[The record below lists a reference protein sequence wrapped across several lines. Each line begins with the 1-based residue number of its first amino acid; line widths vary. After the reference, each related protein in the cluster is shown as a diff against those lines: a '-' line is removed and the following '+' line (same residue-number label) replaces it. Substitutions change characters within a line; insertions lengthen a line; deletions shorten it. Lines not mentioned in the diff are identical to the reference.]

1 MDAFYQVNPAISMQ
15 ETIFRQLISLFNAN
29 RLPYRPYCT
38 DDLAFGIKPN
48 NLQKALEK
56 SYIQINPPSQCFWL
70 IFDVDHSLGAFAWEK
85 ANLPPPCWVAVNPEN
100 GHSHI
105 VYALKHPVTTSEF
118 AHKKPLQYLA
128 AIEKG
133 FIAALN
139 SDPNYVG
146 LITKNPTSEK
156 WHVFGVLNHSYE
168 LDELA
173 EWVSISQ
180 SHKFHQKASECS
192 SLGRNCYLFDKLRK
206 WSYQAVRRHRGGD
219 YKTWHAEVLSKAHE
233 YNEFT
238 VPMIESEIKAI
249 VKSIAKW
256 VWSQD
261 SEAEKRF
268 KMRQSAKG
276 KIGGKVS
283 SENRV
288 RKNSN
293 KKIAACLLK
302 DSGADIRDISKDLG
316 VSVRTIQR
324 WVNC

>member
-1 MDAFYQVNPAISMQ
+1 MDAFYQVSPAISMQ

-128 AIEKG
+128 AIEQG
-133 FIAALN
+133 FISALN

-180 SHKFHQKASECS
+180 SHKPHQKASECS

-206 WSYQAVRRHRGGD
+206 WSYQAVRRYRGGD

-233 YNEFT
+233 YNDFR
-238 VPMIESEIKAI
+238 VPMVESEIRAI
-249 VKSIAKW
+249 SKSVSKW
-256 VWSQD
+256 VWIKD
-261 SEAEKRF
+261 SDAEIKF
-268 KMRQSAKG
+268 KQRQAIKGRKGGLAKG
-276 KIGGKVS
+276 TS
-283 SENRV
+283 NY
-288 RKNSN
+288 N
-293 KKIAACLLK
+293 KKL
-302 DSGADIRDISKDLG
+302 ISKILYEEGNSLTSIARDLK
-316 VSVRTIQR
+316 VTTMTLRR
-324 WVNC
+324 WILE

>member
-1 MDAFYQVNPAISMQ
+1 MDAFYQVSPAISMQ

-105 VYALKHPVTTSEF
+105 VYALKNPVTTSEF

-128 AIEKG
+128 AIEQG
-133 FIAALN
+133 FISALN

-173 EWVSISQ
+173 EWVSIRQ
-180 SHKFHQKASECS
+180 SHKPHQKASECS

-219 YKTWHAEVLSKAHE
+219 YKTWHAEVLSKARE
-233 YNEFT
+233 YNEFSI
-238 VPMIESEIKAI
+238 PMIESEIKAI
-249 VKSIAKW
+249 SKSVSKW
-256 VWSQD
+256 VWIKDADAIKQ
-261 SEAEKRF
+261 F
-268 KMRQSAKG
+268 KKRQSIKGRKGGIAKG
-276 KIGGKVS
+276 AA
-283 SENRV
+283 NY
-288 RKNSN
+288 N
-293 KKIAACLLK
+293 KKAATKIMYEDGISITQIARELNVTAMT
-302 DSGADIRDISKDLG
+302 IR
-316 VSVRTIQR
+316 R
-324 WVNC
+324 WILE

>member
-1 MDAFYQVNPAISMQ
+1 MDTFYQVSPAISMQ
-15 ETIFRQLISLFNAN
+15 ETIFRQLISLFNAK

-70 IFDVDHSLGAFAWEK
+70 IFDVDHNLGAFAWEK

-128 AIEKG
+128 AIEQG

-156 WHVFGVLNHSYE
+156 WHVFGVLNYSYE

-173 EWVSISQ
+173 EWVSINHP
-180 SHKFHQKASECS
+180 HKSHQKASECS

-206 WSYQAVRRHRGGD
+206 WSYQAVRKHRGGD

-233 YNEFT
+233 YNEFST
-238 VPMIESEIKAI
+238 PLITNEVKAI
-249 VKSIAKW
+249 AKSIANW
-256 VWSQD
+256 VWRKD
-261 SEAEKRF
+261 SDAEIKFKCRQVEKGRRGGLAKGAKNHNKRI
-268 KMRQSAKG
+268 SAKVLKNSG
-276 KIGGKVS
+276 IKVS
-283 SENRV
+283 E
-288 RKNSN
+288 
-293 KKIAACLLK
+293 IARTLDVSQTTIKRWLK
-302 DSGADIRDISKDLG
+302 
-316 VSVRTIQR
+316 
-324 WVNC
+324 C

>member
-133 FIAALN
+133 FISALN

-173 EWVSISQ
+173 EWVSIN
-180 SHKFHQKASECS
+180 HPYKTHQKVSECS

-206 WSYQAVRRHRGGD
+206 WSYQAVRKHRGGD
-219 YKTWHAEVLSKAHE
+219 YKTWHAEVLSKTHE
-233 YNEFT
+233 YNEFS

-249 VKSIAKW
+249 AKSVAKW
-256 VWSQD
+256 VWEKD
-261 SEAEKRF
+261 SDAETKFKKRQAV
-268 KMRQSAKG
+268 KGRKGGIAKG
-276 KIGGKVS
+276 S
-283 SENRV
+283 ANF
-288 RKNSN
+288 N
-293 KKIAACLLK
+293 KKVIAKVLYDDGSSLTNIARDL
-302 DSGADIRDISKDLG
+302 DVTVMTIR
-316 VSVRTIQR
+316 R
-324 WVNC
+324 WILE

>member
-1 MDAFYQVNPAISMQ
+1 MDAFYQVSPAISMQ

-128 AIEKG
+128 AIEQG
-133 FIAALN
+133 FISALN

-173 EWVSISQ
+173 EWVSINEPQKS
-180 SHKFHQKASECS
+180 HQKASECS

-206 WSYQAVRRHRGGD
+206 WSYQAVRRHRGGE
-219 YKTWHAEVLSKAHE
+219 YKTWHAEVLSKAYE
-233 YNEFT
+233 YNEFS
-238 VPMIESEIKAI
+238 VPMVDSEVKAI
-249 VKSIAKW
+249 SKSIAKW
-256 VWSQD
+256 VWKKD
-261 SEAEKRF
+261 SEAESKFRG
-268 KMRQSAKG
+268 RQSLKGRKGGIAKG
-276 KIGGKVS
+276 MA
-283 SENRV
+283 
-288 RKNSN
+288 NSN
-293 KKIAACLLK
+293 KRISALILK
-302 DSGADIRDISKDLG
+302 NSG
-316 VSVRTIQR
+316 VSIIEIAKELNVNRRTIQR
-324 WVNC
+324 WFKL

>member
-1 MDAFYQVNPAISMQ
+1 MNAFYQVSPAISMQ

-128 AIEKG
+128 AIEQG
-133 FIAALN
+133 FISALN

-146 LITKNPTSEK
+146 LITKNPTSNK

-173 EWVSISQ
+173 EWVSINQ
-180 SHKFHQKASECS
+180 PHKSHQKASECS

-233 YNEFT
+233 YNEFS
-238 VPMIESEIKAI
+238 VPLITSE
-249 VKSIAKW
+249 VKSIAKSIANW
-256 VWSQD
+256 VWKKDIDAEIKFKCRQ
-261 SEAEKRF
+261 AEKGRRGGLA
-268 KMRQSAKG
+268 KGAKNHNKRISAK
-276 KIGGKVS
+276 IL
-283 SENRV
+283 
-288 RKNSN
+288 KNSGVTISE
-293 KKIAACLLK
+293 IAR
-302 DSGADIRDISKDLG
+302 ILG
-316 VSVRTIQR
+316 VSQITIKR
-324 WVNC
+324 WLKD

>member
-1 MDAFYQVNPAISMQ
+1 MDAFYQVSPAISMQ

-85 ANLPPPCWVAVNPEN
+85 ANLPPPCWVAVNPDN

-128 AIEKG
+128 AIERG
-133 FIAALN
+133 FISALN

-146 LITKNPTSEK
+146 LITKNPTSQK

-173 EWVSISQ
+173 EWVSR
-180 SHKFHQKASECS
+180 
-192 SLGRNCYLFDKLRK
+192 GRLRK
-206 WSYQAVRRHRGGD
+206 RKIKYVKPLAWPP
-219 YKTWHAEVLSKAHE
+219 LSQ
-233 YNEFT
+233 T
-238 VPMIESEIKAI
+238 II
-249 VKSIAKW
+249 
-256 VWSQD
+256 
-261 SEAEKRF
+261 F
-268 KMRQSAKG
+268 KKPP
-276 KIGGKVS
+276 
-283 SENRV
+283 
-288 RKNSN
+288 
-293 KKIAACLLK
+293 
-302 DSGADIRDISKDLG
+302 
-316 VSVRTIQR
+316 
-324 WVNC
+324 

>member
-1 MDAFYQVNPAISMQ
+1 MSAFYQDSPAISMQ

-105 VYALKHPVTTSEF
+105 VYALKYPVTTSEF

-128 AIEKG
+128 AIEQG
-133 FIAALN
+133 FISALN

-146 LITKNPTSEK
+146 LITKNPTSQK
-156 WHVFGVLNHSYE
+156 WHVFGVLNHAYE

-173 EWVSISQ
+173 EWVGINHPYKSP
-180 SHKFHQKASECS
+180 KEASECS

-233 YNEFT
+233 YNEFL
-238 VPMIESEIKAI
+238 VPMVESEIKAI
-249 VKSIAKW
+249 SKSVAKW
-256 VWSQD
+256 VWQKD
-261 SEAEKRF
+261 YEAKIKF
-268 KMRQSAKG
+268 KCRQIDKGRKGGIAKG
-276 KIGGKVS
+276 KI
-283 SENRV
+283 NY
-288 RKNSN
+288 N
-293 KKIAACLLK
+293 KRIVVNVLKEQGMALTNIAREVGLSQTTIKRWLK
-302 DSGADIRDISKDLG
+302 K
-316 VSVRTIQR
+316 
-324 WVNC
+324 

>member
-1 MDAFYQVNPAISMQ
+1 MDAFYQVSPAISMQ

-133 FIAALN
+133 FISALN

-173 EWVSISQ
+173 EWVSIN
-180 SHKFHQKASECS
+180 HPYKTHQKVSECS

-206 WSYQAVRRHRGGD
+206 WSYQAVRKHRGGD
-219 YKTWHAEVLSKAHE
+219 YKTWHAEVLSKTHE
-233 YNEFT
+233 YNEFS

-249 VKSIAKW
+249 AKSVAKW
-256 VWSQD
+256 VWEKD
-261 SEAEKRF
+261 SDAETKFKKRQAV
-268 KMRQSAKG
+268 KGRKGGIAKG
-276 KIGGKVS
+276 S
-283 SENRV
+283 ANF
-288 RKNSN
+288 N
-293 KKIAACLLK
+293 KKVIAKVLYDDGSSLTNIARDL
-302 DSGADIRDISKDLG
+302 DVTVMTIR
-316 VSVRTIQR
+316 R
-324 WVNC
+324 WILE

>member
-1 MDAFYQVNPAISMQ
+1 MDAFYQVSPAISMQ

-128 AIEKG
+128 AIEQG
-133 FIAALN
+133 FISALN

-146 LITKNPTSEK
+146 LITKNPTSKK

-173 EWVSISQ
+173 EWVSINEPQKS
-180 SHKFHQKASECS
+180 HQKASECS

-206 WSYQAVRRHRGGD
+206 WSYQAVRKHRGGD

-233 YNEFT
+233 YNEFVT
-238 VPMIESEIKAI
+238 PMLNSEIASI
-249 VKSIAKW
+249 TKSVAKW
-256 VWSQD
+256 VWQKD
-261 SEAEKRF
+261 KEAEIKF
-268 KMRQSAKG
+268 KHRQTVKGRKGGLAKG
-276 KIGGKVS
+276 MA
-283 SENRV
+283 NY
-288 RKNSN
+288 N
-293 KKIAACLLK
+293 KRIAAEILK
-302 DSGADIRDISKDLG
+302 ENGMELANIAREIE
-316 VSVRTIQR
+316 VSQTTIKR
-324 WVNC
+324 WFNN

>member
-1 MDAFYQVNPAISMQ
+1 MDAFYQVSPAISMQ
-15 ETIFRQLISLFNAN
+15 EIIFRQLISLFNAN

-128 AIEKG
+128 AIEQG
-133 FIAALN
+133 FISALN

-146 LITKNPTSEK
+146 LITKNPTSQT

-173 EWVSISQ
+173 EWVSINQ
-180 SHKFHQKASECS
+180 PYNYHQRASECS

-206 WSYQAVRRHRGGD
+206 WSYQAVRRHRGSD
-219 YKTWHAEVLSKAHE
+219 YKTWYAATLSKAHE
-233 YNEFT
+233 YNEFS
-238 VPMIESEIKAI
+238 VSLIESEIKAI
-249 VKSIAKW
+249 AKSVSKW
-256 VWSQD
+256 VWQTDTDAENKFKSRQ
-261 SEAEKRF
+261 AEKGR
-268 KMRQSAKG
+268 KGGIAKG
-276 KIGGKVS
+276 CANYNKRITAKILREDGMS
-283 SENRV
+283 LSE
-288 RKNSN
+288 
-293 KKIAACLLK
+293 IA
-302 DSGADIRDISKDLG
+302 RE
-316 VSVRTIQR
+316 VSVSQTTIKR
-324 WVNC
+324 WFKI